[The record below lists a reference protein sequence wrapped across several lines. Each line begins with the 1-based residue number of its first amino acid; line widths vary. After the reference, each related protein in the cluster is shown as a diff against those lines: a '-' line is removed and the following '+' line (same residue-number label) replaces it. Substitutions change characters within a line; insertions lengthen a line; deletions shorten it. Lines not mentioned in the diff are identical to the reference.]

1 MKDNNSEV
9 YLVKLENV
17 QPVRN
22 GYLIVKRVFDLVFA
36 ILFAIP
42 ASIVIL
48 IFGVLIKMDTPG
60 PMFYKQERVGKMGSV
75 IYVIKLRSMY
85 TDAESKS
92 GAVWAKKN
100 DSRITKMGH
109 FVRMT
114 RIDELPQIFSVI
126 SGEMSFIGPRPERPS
141 FTSQFSE
148 EFPGFEKRLR
158 VTPGLSG
165 LAQIRGGYDATPSEK
180 LADDLEYIDNI
191 SFKVD
196 LLIVLHTLSVLVTGH
211 GAH

>member
-1 MKDNNSEV
+1 MKDNSSEV

-75 IYVIKLRSMY
+75 IYVTKLRSMY

-100 DSRITKMGH
+100 DSRITKIGH

-126 SGEMSFIGPRPERPS
+126 SGEMSLIGPRPERPI
-141 FTSQFSE
+141 FTQQFSE
-148 EFPGFEKRLR
+148 DIEGFEQRLL
-158 VTPGLSG
+158 VKPGLSG
-165 LAQIRGGYDATPSEK
+165 YAQVHGGYDDTPAQK
-180 LADDLEYIDNI
+180 LANDMYYIEHLG
-191 SFKVD
+191 
-196 LLIVLHTLSVLVTGH
+196 LLTDIGIFFETIRVVVTGD
-211 GAH
+211 GAR

>member
-1 MKDNNSEV
+1 MKDNSSAV

-36 ILFAIP
+36 ILLAIP

-60 PMFYKQERVGKMGSV
+60 PMFYKQQRVGKMGSV
-75 IYVIKLRSMY
+75 IYVTKLRSMY

-148 EFPGFEKRLR
+148 KVPGFEKRLR

-191 SFKVD
+191 SFKEE
-196 LLIVLHTLSVLVTGH
+196 LLIVLHTLSVVVTGH